1 MSEGGKKLGEDYL
14 RVSISDFRRMK
25 RLAEKA
31 MDQLED
37 DDYHQTAD
45 PEANSVAVL
54 IRHLSGNMLSRW
66 TDFLTTDGE
75 KESRKRDT
83 EFVDEGERPDALRER
98 WERGWSCLFEALG
111 NLGAEDLTRTVH
123 IRSEAHTVVEA
134 ISRQMWHY
142 GSHVGQIIYIAKHRR
157 AADWA
162 TLSIPRGKS
171 EEYFRKPRF

>member
-1 MSEGGKKLGEDYL
+1 MSEGGKNLGEDYL

-45 PEANSVAVL
+45 PEANNVAVL

-75 KESRKRDT
+75 KESREAGYRI
-83 EFVDEGERPDALRER
+83 RR
-98 WERGWSCLFEALG
+98 RG
-111 NLGAEDLTRTVH
+111 
-123 IRSEAHTVVEA
+123 
-134 ISRQMWHY
+134 
-142 GSHVGQIIYIAKHRR
+142 
-157 AADWA
+157 
-162 TLSIPRGKS
+162 
-171 EEYFRKPRF
+171 